1 MHHRKGSCLYAK
13 DYFYGLVGFSK
24 KKKKKFY
31 GLVDDNILIIIEF
44 DLIISFIWEK
54 KKKEK
59 KKRERPIRLRCTSFS
74 HEATNNA
81 KKNVISYY
89 I

>member
-13 DYFYGLVGFSK
+13 DY
-24 KKKKKFY
+24 FY

-54 KKKEK
+54 KR
-59 KKRERPIRLRCTSFS
+59 KKRKRET
-74 HEATNNA
+74 
-81 KKNVISYY
+81 
-89 I
+89 

>member
-13 DYFYGLVGFSK
+13 DY
-24 KKKKKFY
+24 FY

-54 KKKEK
+54 KKEK
-59 KKRERPIRLRCTSFS
+59 KERERPNRHRCKSFS

-81 KKNVISYY
+81 KKHVISYY